1 MIKKY
6 LLIYLLISLLGLLG
20 GCNAKVEKLT
30 SIDDYDKYLQLVKK
44 SDTFMPNLELIGI
57 HEKVNV
63 YYYER
68 QGPTLYSKS
77 INLIITYSDTQYE
90 LYKWDS
96 MDKNEFLEEP
106 FIQHGHVVI
115 PEVKFD
121 YKEFEINVVKND
133 SFWYPSQFGMIGYS
147 DINKQICYI
156 FYYDIELDMIA
167 DMVKFLDSAFAFE

>member
-6 LLIYLLISLLGLLG
+6 LLICVLASLIVLF
-20 GCNAKVEKLT
+20 GCTTKVEKLT

-44 SDTFMPNLELIGI
+44 SDIFMPNLELIGT
-57 HEKVNV
+57 HEKIDV

-68 QGPTLYSKS
+68 KGPTLYSKS
-77 INLIITYSDTQYE
+77 INLIITYSNTQYE
-90 LYKWDS
+90 LYKLDS

-106 FIQHGHVVI
+106 FIEYGHIVI
-115 PEVKFD
+115 PEAKFD

-147 DINKQICYI
+147 DVNKQICYI
-156 FYYDIELDMIA
+156 FYYDVELDVIA